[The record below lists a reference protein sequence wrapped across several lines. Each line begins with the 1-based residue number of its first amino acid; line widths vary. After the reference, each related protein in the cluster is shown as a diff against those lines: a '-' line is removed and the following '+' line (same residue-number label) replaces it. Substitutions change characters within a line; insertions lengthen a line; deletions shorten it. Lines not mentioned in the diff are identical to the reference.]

1 MDADESQDKL
11 TPSLFMVDDNN
22 TNMAKTSD
30 FIRHQCPSHN
40 LI

>member
-11 TPSLFMVDDNN
+11 IPPLFMADNN
-22 TNMAKTSD
+22 DTNMVKTSD